1 MSPSERQIEEREARK
16 QRILKGALEVFKS
29 NGLEGATMDQIAQQS
44 GFGKATLYY
53 YFKSKEDADKS
64 IEDYS
69 SNAPSEFPEAEQ
81 LLQIRASDTTVMAIS
96 LYADKEA
103 MERASAARAKRMSNN
118 EKTFDV
124 VDTKTGEVTLNH
136 KN

>member
-1 MSPSERQIEEREARK
+1 
-16 QRILKGALEVFKS
+16 
-29 NGLEGATMDQIAQQS
+29 MD
-44 GFGKATLYY
+44 K
-53 YFKSKEDADKS
+53 
-64 IEDYS
+64 
-69 SNAPSEFPEAEQ
+69 
-81 LLQIRASDTTVMAIS
+81 LLQIRASDRTVMAVS
-96 LYADKEA
+96 LYADNDA

>member
-1 MSPSERQIEEREARK
+1 MSVARITTIK
-16 QRILKGALEVFKS
+16 
-29 NGLEGATMDQIAQQS
+29 
-44 GFGKATLYY
+44 
-53 YFKSKEDADKS
+53 FKSKEEADKS

-69 SNAPSEFPEAEQ
+69 DKASSEFPEAEQ

-96 LYADKEA
+96 LYADNGA
-103 MERASAARAKRMSNN
+103 MERASAARSKRMSNN

-124 VDTKTGEVTLNH
+124 VDTKTGKVTLNH

>member
-1 MSPSERQIEEREARK
+1 MSVAR
-16 QRILKGALEVFKS
+16 ITTI
-29 NGLEGATMDQIAQQS
+29 N
-44 GFGKATLYY
+44 
-53 YFKSKEDADKS
+53 FKSKEDADKS

-96 LYADKEA
+96 LYANNDA
-103 MERASAARAKRMSNN
+103 MDRASAARSKRMSAN
-118 EKTFDV
+118 ENVFEV
-124 VDTKTGEVTLNH
+124 IDTKTGEVTLNH

>member
-1 MSPSERQIEEREARK
+1 MSVARITTINCK
-16 QRILKGALEVFKS
+16 
-29 NGLEGATMDQIAQQS
+29 N
-44 GFGKATLYY
+44 
-53 YFKSKEDADKS
+53 KEDADES
-64 IEDYS
+64 IRDYAEK
-69 SNAPSEFPEAEQ
+69 APSEFPEAEQ

-96 LYADKEA
+96 LYTDKEA
-103 MERASAARAKRMSNN
+103 MERASAARSKRMSNN